1 MDVIVPTLL
10 RRFSSDEGYKLFDD
24 ALPTRTY
31 LHASHFLK
39 SITLSSRLH
48 HGSPLVP
55 SKLTIF
61 HIFAFYLISSVL
73 IVTTFITFIIRLD
86 LGLTFHL
93 SHS

>member
-24 ALPTRTY
+24 AMPTRTY

-39 SITLSSRLH
+39 CNALSSRLH

-55 SKLTIF
+55 SKSTIF
-61 HIFAFYLISSVL
+61 HISAFYLISFVL
-73 IVTTFITFIIRLD
+73 VVTTFLTFIALLD
-86 LGLTFHL
+86 LG
-93 SHS
+93 